1 MMLKIQALS
10 PEVEALYKNHGQYH
24 AGDSGLDL
32 FCVRDETIPAGE
44 MRFVKLGVK
53 ASAWTEGGENASWLL
68 MPRSSISKT
77 PLRLCNSVGLI
88 DAGYR
93 GEVMAAVDNVKT
105 IDWQIK
111 KGDRLVQ
118 AVAFGGG
125 PVRFELASELDQTTR
140 GAGGFGS
147 TAAVAAAAPVVAAEA
162 VTPEK
167 KSAQVDLVTPAKQAE
182 GEVEKEH
189 CLLIQ
194 PLSDA
199 AAQLYGGHGQYHKGD
214 SGLDLFCVQDETIP
228 AGEMRFVKLGIKA
241 SAWLGSENVSW
252 LLMPRSSISKT
263 PLRLCNSVGL
273 IDAGYRGEVMA
284 AVDNVKNVDHQI
296 KKGDR
301 IVQAVGFSGKP
312 LSFRVVDSLDKTTRG
327 EGGFGST
334 TKAESA
340 EGDANKKP
348 RLSESGQ

>member
-10 PEVEALYKNHGQYH
+10 PEVEALYKSHGQYH

-32 FCVRDETIPAGE
+32 FCVSDEVVPAGE
-44 MRFVKLGVK
+44 MRFVKLGIK
-53 ASAWTEGGENASWLL
+53 ASAWNAAGEGVSWLL

-77 PLRLCNSVGLI
+77 SLRLCNSVGLI

-93 GEVMAAVDNVKT
+93 GEVMAAVDNVK
-105 IDWQIK
+105 DKDYQIK
-111 KGDRLVQ
+111 KGDRIVQ

-125 PVRFELASELDQTTR
+125 GVRFELAAELDQTSR

-147 TAAVAAAAPVVAAEA
+147 TANEAAAAPPL
-162 VTPEK
+162 TPEK
-167 KSAQVDLVTPAKQAE
+167 RTAATAEVVTPAKLAAE
-182 GEVEKEH
+182 EGAKQDH

-194 PLSDA
+194 PLSET

-241 SAWLGSENVSW
+241 AAWKGDENVSW

-273 IDAGYRGEVMA
+273 IDAGYRGEIMA
-284 AVDNVKNVDHQI
+284 AVDNVKNVDHHL

-301 IVQAVGFSGKP
+301 IVQAVGFAGVP
-312 LSFRVVDSLDKTTRG
+312 WSFKVVESLDKTARG

-334 TKAESA
+334 TGTELPGAPPAKV
-340 EGDANKKP
+340 P
-348 RLSESGQ
+348 RGEAALAH